1 MANGQWLKAQ
11 KNYYLCGRRIEK
23 RAMVDN
29 SEKWNRAAKGFKQY
43 IRLEKGLSENTVEAY
58 MRDYTSFAGFI
69 LRMYDV
75 PPTQVEQYM
84 VERYLA
90 HLFEECN
97 HAKASQARELS
108 GVKSFYNYLLM
119 HDKIEQSPTELI
131 TTPKRTRHL
140 PEVLTIE
147 EVEQII
153 DSIPLDTTKG
163 KRDRA
168 MLELLYSC
176 GLRVTELTTLR
187 LSDLFFG
194 EGYIRVMGKGSK
206 QRLVP
211 IGNVARERIMMYMD
225 ERKVKD
231 SKNKDILFLSNR
243 GDKLTRIM
251 VFTIIRQAV
260 ERAGIDKTVSPHTFR
275 HSFATHLLAGGASI
289 RQVQEM
295 LGHESIETTEIYTH
309 LDTSRLR
316 ETVEKISL

>member
-1 MANGQWLKAQ
+1 
-11 KNYYLCGRRIEK
+11 
-23 RAMVDN
+23 MVES
-29 SEKWNRAAKGFKQY
+29 SEKWNRAAKGFEQY
-43 IRLEKGLSENTVEAY
+43 IRLEKGLSKNTVEAY

-69 LRMYDV
+69 LHKYDV
-75 PPTQVEQYM
+75 PPTKVEQYM

-90 HLFEECN
+90 YLFEECK

-108 GVKSFYNYLLM
+108 GVKAFFNYLLIN
-119 HDKIEQSPTELI
+119 DKISQSPTELI
-131 TTPKRTRHL
+131 STPKRARHL
-140 PEVLTIE
+140 PDILTVE
-147 EVEQII
+147 EVELII
-153 DSIPLDTTKG
+153 NSIPLDTTKG

-176 GLRVTELTTLR
+176 GLRVSELIALR

-194 EGYIRVMGKGSK
+194 EGYIRVLGKGSK

-211 IGNVARERIMMYMD
+211 IGSVARERIMLYMD
-225 ERKVKD
+225 ERKSKD

-243 GDKLTRIM
+243 GTGLTRVM
-251 VFTIIRQAV
+251 VFTIIREAV
-260 ERAGIDKTVSPHTFR
+260 MRVGIDKAVSPHTFR

>member
-1 MANGQWLKAQ
+1 MA
-11 KNYYLCGRRIEK
+11 E
-23 RAMVDN
+23 N

-58 MRDYTSFAGFI
+58 MRDYTLFAGFI
-69 LRMYDV
+69 LRQYDV
-75 PPTQVEQYM
+75 PPTKVEQYM

-90 HLFEECN
+90 YLFEECR

-108 GVKSFYNYLLM
+108 GVKAFFNYLLIN
-119 HDKIEQSPTELI
+119 DKIEQSPTELI
-131 TTPKRTRHL
+131 STPKRTRHL
-140 PEVLTIE
+140 PDVLTIE
-147 EVEQII
+147 EVELII
-153 DSIPLDTTKG
+153 NSIPLDNTKG

-176 GLRVTELTTLR
+176 GLRVSELTSLR

-211 IGNVARERIMMYMD
+211 ISNVARERIMIYMD
-225 ERKVKD
+225 CRKAKD
-231 SKNKDILFLSNR
+231 SKNKDILFLNNR
-243 GDKLTRIM
+243 GKALTRVM
-251 VFTIIRQAV
+251 LFTIIREAV
-260 ERAGIDKTVSPHTFR
+260 LRAGIDKSVSPHTFR

-309 LDTSRLR
+309 LDTTRLR

>member
-1 MANGQWLKAQ
+1 MA
-11 KNYYLCGRRIEK
+11 E
-23 RAMVDN
+23 N
-29 SEKWNRAAKGFKQY
+29 SEKWNRAARGFEQY
-43 IRLEKGLSENTVEAY
+43 IRLEKGLSKNTVEAY
-58 MRDYTSFAGFI
+58 MRDYTSFAAFI
-69 LRMYDV
+69 LRQYDV
-75 PPTQVEQYM
+75 PPTKVEQYM

-90 HLFEECN
+90 FLFEECR

-108 GVKSFYNYLLM
+108 GVKAFYNYLLLN
-119 HDKIEQSPTELI
+119 DKIEQSPTELI
-131 TTPKRTRHL
+131 TTPKRSRPL
-140 PEVLTIE
+140 PDVLSVE
-147 EVEQII
+147 EIEQII
-153 DSIPLDTTKG
+153 NSIPLDTPKG
-163 KRDRA
+163 VRDRA

-176 GLRVTELTTLR
+176 GLRVSELTALR

-194 EGYIRVMGKGSK
+194 EGYIRVLGKGSK

-211 IGNVARERIMMYMD
+211 IGNVARERVMMYMD
-225 ERKVKD
+225 CRESKKAKD
-231 SKNKDILFLSNR
+231 KDILFLNNR
-243 GDKLTRIM
+243 GKALTRVMI
-251 VFTIIRQAV
+251 FTIIREAV

>member
-1 MANGQWLKAQ
+1 
-11 KNYYLCGRRIEK
+11 
-23 RAMVDN
+23 MVDN
-29 SEKWNRAAKGFKQY
+29 SEKWNRESRKFEQY
-43 IRLEKGLSENTVEAY
+43 IRLEKGLSKNTVEAY
-58 MRDYTSFAGFI
+58 MRDYTSFAHFI
-69 LRMYDV
+69 LHQYDV
-75 PPTQVEQYM
+75 APTQVEQYM

-90 HLFEECN
+90 YLFEERN
-97 HAKASQARELS
+97 HKKASQARELS

-176 GLRVTELTTLR
+176 GLRVSELITLR

-225 ERKVKD
+225 ERRVKD
-231 SKNKDILFLSNR
+231 GRNKDILFLNNR

-251 VFTIIRQAV
+251 IFTIIRQSV
-260 ERAGIDKTVSPHTFR
+260 ERVGIKKSVSPHTFR

-316 ETVEKISL
+316 ETVEKISI

>member
-1 MANGQWLKAQ
+1 M
-11 KNYYLCGRRIEK
+11 I
-23 RAMVDN
+23 DN
-29 SEKWNRAAKGFKQY
+29 SERWNRESKKFEQY
-43 IRLEKGLSENTVEAY
+43 IRLEKGLSKNTVVAY
-58 MRDYTSFAGFI
+58 MRDYTAFAHFI
-69 LRMYDV
+69 LHKYDV
-75 PPTQVEQYM
+75 APTKVEQYM

-90 HLFEECN
+90 YLYEECK

-108 GVKSFYNYLLM
+108 GVKAFFNYLLLN
-119 HDKIEQSPTELI
+119 DKIEQSPTELVA
-131 TTPKRTRHL
+131 TPKRTRHL
-140 PEVLTIE
+140 PDVLTVE
-147 EVEQII
+147 EVERII
-153 DSIPLDTTKG
+153 NSIPLDTTKG

-176 GLRVTELTTLR
+176 GLRVSELTSLR

-211 IGNVARERIMMYMD
+211 VGSVARERIMLYMD
-225 ERKVKD
+225 ARKAKD

-243 GDKLTRIM
+243 GGALTRVM
-251 VFTIIRQAV
+251 VFYVIRDAV
-260 ERAGIDKTVSPHTFR
+260 ARAGIDKTVSPHIFR

-316 ETVEKISL
+316 ETVEKIEL

>member
-1 MANGQWLKAQ
+1 
-11 KNYYLCGRRIEK
+11 
-23 RAMVDN
+23 MVDN
-29 SEKWNRAAKGFKQY
+29 SEKWNRESKRFKQY
-43 IRLEKGLSENTVEAY
+43 LRLEKGLSENTVEAY
-58 MRDYTSFAGFI
+58 MRDYTTFSGFI
-69 LRMYDV
+69 LRQYDV
-75 PPTQVEQYM
+75 PPTKVEQYM

-90 HLFEECN
+90 FLFEECK

-108 GVKSFYNYLLM
+108 GVKAFFNYLLIN
-119 HDKIEQSPTELI
+119 DKIEQSPTELI
-131 TTPKRTRHL
+131 STPKRARHL
-140 PEVLTIE
+140 PDVLTVE

-153 DSIPLDTTKG
+153 NSIPLDTTKG
-163 KRDRA
+163 LRDRA

-176 GLRVTELTTLR
+176 GLRVSELTALR

-211 IGNVARERIMMYMD
+211 ISNVARERIMLYMD
-225 ERKVKD
+225 VRKAKD
-231 SKNKDILFLSNR
+231 SKNKDILFLNNR
-243 GDKLTRIM
+243 GGALTRVM
-251 VFTIIRQAV
+251 VFYVIRDAV
-260 ERAGIDKTVSPHTFR
+260 ERAGIDKTVSPHIFR
-275 HSFATHLLAGGASI
+275 HSFATHLLSGGASI

>member
-1 MANGQWLKAQ
+1 MA
-11 KNYYLCGRRIEK
+11 
-23 RAMVDN
+23 DN
-29 SEKWNRAAKGFKQY
+29 SEKWNREAKRFKQY
-43 IRLEKGLSENTVEAY
+43 IRLEKGLSVNTVEAY
-58 MRDYTSFAGFI
+58 MRDYTTFASFI
-69 LRMYDV
+69 LRMYNV
-75 PPTQVEQYM
+75 PPTKVEQYM
-84 VERYLA
+84 VERYLVF
-90 HLFEECN
+90 LFEECRQ
-97 HAKASQARELS
+97 AKTSQARKLS
-108 GVKSFYNYLLM
+108 GVKAFFNYLLVN
-119 HDKIEQSPTELI
+119 DKIEQSPTELI
-131 TTPKRTRHL
+131 STPKRTRHL
-140 PEVLTIE
+140 PDVLTVE

-153 DSIPLDTTKG
+153 NSIPLDNTKG

-176 GLRVTELTTLR
+176 GLRVSELTALR

-211 IGNVARERIMMYMD
+211 VGNVARERIMIYMD
-225 ERKVKD
+225 CRKAKD

-243 GDKLTRIM
+243 GGALTRVM
-251 VFTIIRQAV
+251 VFYVIRDAV
-260 ERAGIDKTVSPHTFR
+260 ERAGIDKTVSPHIFR

-316 ETVEKISL
+316 ETIEKISL